1 MERLQPLL
9 KQYWGYDTFRPLQR
23 EAMECVL
30 SGRDSVVVLPTG
42 GGKSLCYQAPALAMP
57 GLAVVVSPLISLM
70 KDQVDALRAN
80 GVSAA
85 FLNSSLNPAER
96 FNVEHD
102 VREGALKLLYV
113 APERLVTD
121 SFLELL
127 RQAQLAFIA
136 VDEAHCIS
144 AWGHD
149 FRPEYR
155 ELRILRETFPG
166 IGLHGY
172 TATATRH
179 VRDDIAEQLNLREP
193 NMLVGNFDRPNLS
206 YRIQRRT
213 DPLKQIGEII
223 DRHKGESGIV
233 YCIRRNDVDDTCGAL
248 RAQGRKVTG
257 YHAGMSD
264 DERKRSQEA
273 FLRDEVDTVVAT
285 VAFGMGIDKSDV
297 RYVIHAGMP
306 KSLEHYQQETGR
318 AGRDGLEAECTLLFS
333 GVDYRI
339 WRNFLPE
346 SDPEARRVAQQKL
359 DDMINFCSG
368 VTCRHR
374 ALVNYFDQPYDKSNC
389 GACDLCLDEVALV
402 DDPGIIAAKII
413 SCVLRLKERFGADY
427 TTSVLVGT
435 QEARIFERKHNEL
448 STYGILKEHSKK
460 EIRDWVEQLVE
471 QDFLEKTGEYNVL
484 RVTPKGRLGLRGEEV
499 PRLLQP
505 PKRHVTET
513 KGVLDSWEGVDRDLF
528 ETLRSLRRRLADEQ
542 KVPAYVI
549 FGDAALRDMARKKPS
564 TRDEFM
570 RVSGVGKKKC
580 ADYATVFLKAISQHV
595 QANPGNTREVT
606 EEEAEEFATAPPKK
620 GGFGSRLASRP
631 FRKRYPDAVGEDEE
645 EYEAPVSKPVRAAL
659 RSAKD
664 AAFALFSQ
672 DASLEDVCR
681 QTGRAAFT
689 VGKYLE
695 EFLEHERRTSPE
707 PWVDETVFEKVLDA
721 IQTAGTE
728 RLRTIYDTLQGE
740 VSYDDI
746 RLCLACMKDR

>member
-1 MERLQPLL
+1 MERLEPIL
-9 KQYWGYDTFRPLQR
+9 KQYWGYDSFRPLQR

-30 SGRDSVVVLPTG
+30 SGHDSVVVLPTG
-42 GGKSLCYQAPALAMP
+42 GGKSLCYQVPALAMP

-80 GVSAA
+80 GVNAA
-85 FLNSSLNPAER
+85 FLNSSLSPQER
-96 FNVEHD
+96 FEVECD
-102 VREGALKLLYV
+102 VRNGSLTLLYA

-121 SFLELL
+121 GFLELL
-127 RQAQLAFIA
+127 RQTPLAFIA

-155 ELRILRETFPG
+155 ELRKLREAFPE
-166 IGLHGY
+166 ISIHGY
-172 TATATRH
+172 TATATPH
-179 VRDDIAEQLNLREP
+179 VREDIAEQLNLRDTSL
-193 NMLVGNFDRPNLS
+193 LVGNFDRPNLS
-206 YRIQRRT
+206 YRVQRRT
-213 DPLKQIGEII
+213 DPLKQIAEII

-233 YCIRRNDVDDTCGAL
+233 YCIRRSDVDDTCGAL
-248 RAQGRKVTG
+248 RAQGKKVTP

-264 DERKRSQEA
+264 QDRKRSQEA
-273 FLRDEVDTVVAT
+273 FLRDDVDTVVAT

-333 GVDYRI
+333 GADYRI
-339 WRNFLPE
+339 WRNFLPD
-346 SDPEARRVAQQKL
+346 SDPEARRSGQQKL

-374 ALVNYFDQPYDKSNC
+374 ALVNYFGQPYDKDNC
-389 GACDLCLDEVALV
+389 EACDLCLEEVDLV
-402 DDPGIIAAKII
+402 EDPGTITAKIL

-427 TTSVLVGT
+427 TTSVLLGS
-435 QEARIFERKHNEL
+435 QEARVFERKHNEL
-448 STYGILKEHSKK
+448 TTYGILKEYTKK
-460 EIRDWVEQLVE
+460 EIRDWLEQLVE
-471 QDFLEKTGEYNVL
+471 QDFLEKTGEYSVL
-484 RVTPKGRLGLRGEEV
+484 RVTNKGRLALHGEEL

-505 PKRHVTET
+505 AKRHVKET
-513 KGVLDSWEGVDRDLF
+513 KAAHDSWEGVDRDLF

-542 KVPAYVI
+542 KVPAYVV

-564 TRDEFM
+564 NRDAFLHI
-570 RVSGVGKKKC
+570 SGVGKKKC
-580 ADYATVFLKAISQHV
+580 ADYATVFLKAIAQHM
-595 QANPGNTREVT
+595 QTNPGDTREVT
-606 EEEAEEFATAPPKK
+606 EEEAEEIAARPAPRSRL
-620 GGFGSRLASRP
+620 GSRP
-631 FRKRYPDAVGEDEE
+631 IPKRFPQAAREDGE
-645 EYEAPVSKPVRAAL
+645 EYDAPEAKPVRVAL

-664 AAFALFSQ
+664 AAFALFAQ
-672 DASLEDVCR
+672 GASLEDICR

-695 EFLEHERRTSPE
+695 EYLEIEQRSSPE
-707 PWVDETVFEKVLDA
+707 PWVAEAVFEKVLDA
-721 IQTAGTE
+721 VQTAGTE
-728 RLRTIYDTLQGE
+728 RLRTIYDSLQGE

-746 RLCLACMKDR
+746 RLCLACLKNA